1 MKIVISEQQLK
12 RIISEQ
18 SSQQLLSDRGY
29 EAILSF
35 ENTMGTPKKDDS
47 TGEYVG
53 SKSMKYNKGDERSK
67 ETIISDHID
76 KTIGLNRWFK
86 IPDLFRTQIYSFM
99 FNSDSD
105 NVDGFKWLSGLAQSI
120 DETINRGTIFGKDIN
135 DPNVQNAIN
144 LINKTIDSGNI
155 NNYYK
160 NYLYVLDKQYL
171 STSQSNFIINKNG
184 KKILN
189 PFHVAS
195 YKYSWSVRPQEIERY
210 YNNPPSNKT
219 TPVSGD
225 KTNPLTLDDIIY

>member
-1 MKIVISEQQLK
+1 MKVLISEQQLR

-29 EAILSF
+29 EAILWF

-47 TGEYVG
+47 TGEYIG

-160 NYLYVLDKQYL
+160 NYLFVLDKQYL
-171 STSQSNFIINKNG
+171 STSQSNFINING

-195 YKYSWSVRPQEIERY
+195 YKYSWSVRPQEIEQY
-210 YNNPPSNKT
+210 YNNPSSKKT